1 MRTRGL
7 CGIVAVVAL
16 SSALQGCGGAGAG
29 GGDPGAKSLP
39 LGQSCQSIRGELNRL
54 DSRGVQAYVE
64 KASNGG
70 KLSGSQKADA
80 DRYNQLL
87 GQYLGARCHV

>member
-1 MRTRGL
+1 MRMRGL
-7 CGIVAVVAL
+7 CGIIAVVAL

-29 GGDPGAKSLP
+29 GDPGAESLP

-54 DSRGVQAYVE
+54 DARGVQAYVE

-70 KLSGSQKADA
+70 SLNASQKADA